1 MSHTSMLIF
10 SEDIFSDSAI
20 ANPYPVYAKMRAQG
34 QIVWLE
40 THKIWAAVGYQAAAD
55 ILRQSK
61 IFISGRGLSLND
73 KVNQHLIGS
82 TLNSDGERHRR
93 QRRVTATAILPD
105 KLEELAPFI
114 HKAADDTV
122 KHLVQ
127 AKRCDGVADF
137 ARILPLS
144 IVTELIGLP
153 ASGKQ
158 KMLEWAEATFNLF
171 EGFNERSDASFKKLV
186 DLQHYLKKHGTADQ
200 LEHGG
205 LAKRIFEQAPEHGFS
220 PEEASQMMRDYIN
233 PSLDTTISAAA
244 FMLYYLATEPEQ
256 WDRLR
261 ADPDLISNAVEE
273 IVRLTTPIRGL
284 SRFVAEDTEI
294 CGIEMKEGQ
303 RVLVLF
309 ASANR
314 DEAIFPEPDKFD
326 VTRKTHRHMGFGQ
339 GIHMCMGMHLARMEL
354 QQLLSALIRHVDS
367 IELAGEAKIAMNNTI
382 RGLSSLPVILHP
394 QKAGSYPASRS
405 IGEK

>member
-1 MSHTSMLIF
+1 M
-10 SEDIFSDSAI
+10 
-20 ANPYPVYAKMRAQG
+20 
-34 QIVWLE
+34 
-40 THKIWAAVGYQAAAD
+40 
-55 ILRQSK
+55 
-61 IFISGRGLSLND
+61 
-73 KVNQHLIGS
+73 
-82 TLNSDGERHRR
+82 
-93 QRRVTATAILPD
+93 
-105 KLEELAPFI
+105 
-114 HKAADDTV
+114 
-122 KHLVQ
+122 Q
-127 AKRCDGVADF
+127 AKQCNGVADF

-144 IVTELIGLP
+144 IVAELIGLP

-171 EGFNERSDASFKKLV
+171 EGFNERSEASFKKLV
-186 DLQHYLKKHGTADQ
+186 DLQHYLKKHGTAEQ

-205 LAKRIFEQAPEHGFS
+205 LAKLIFEQAPEHGFS

-233 PSLDTTISAAA
+233 QAFDTTISAAA

-261 ADPDLISNAVEE
+261 ADPNLISNAVEE

-326 VTRKTHRHMGFGQ
+326 VTRSIWDLDRAFICVWACILPEWNYSNYYQPLYVMSTA
-339 GIHMCMGMHLARMEL
+339 LNL
-354 QQLLSALIRHVDS
+354 QVKPR
-367 IELAGEAKIAMNNTI
+367 
-382 RGLSSLPVILHP
+382 
-394 QKAGSYPASRS
+394 
-405 IGEK
+405 

>member
-1 MSHTSMLIF
+1 
-10 SEDIFSDSAI
+10 
-20 ANPYPVYAKMRAQG
+20 
-34 QIVWLE
+34 
-40 THKIWAAVGYQAAAD
+40 
-55 ILRQSK
+55 
-61 IFISGRGLSLND
+61 
-73 KVNQHLIGS
+73 
-82 TLNSDGERHRR
+82 
-93 QRRVTATAILPD
+93 
-105 KLEELAPFI
+105 
-114 HKAADDTV
+114 
-122 KHLVQ
+122 
-127 AKRCDGVADF
+127 
-137 ARILPLS
+137 
-144 IVTELIGLP
+144 
-153 ASGKQ
+153 
-158 KMLEWAEATFNLF
+158 MLEWAEATFNLF
-171 EGFNERSDASFKKLV
+171 EGFNERSEASFKKLV
-186 DLQHYLKKHGTADQ
+186 DLQHYLKKHGTAEQ

-261 ADPDLISNAVEE
+261 ADPNLISNAVEE

-382 RGLSSLPVILHP
+382 RGLSSLPVILHS
-394 QKAGSYPASRS
+394 QKAGSHPASRS